1 MNDPERVPA
10 AAEASPDA
18 RQRFYMTAG
27 RLDST
32 LWGAGYRLCDR
43 CGGLTIH
50 RLVCLKC
57 DPSGVSRIRPE
68 LQEEDVA

>member
-1 MNDPERVPA
+1 VTDPECVPA

-27 RLDST
+27 RLAPE
-32 LWGAGYRLCDR
+32 LWASGYRLCDR

-50 RLVCLKC
+50 RLTCLRC
-57 DPSGVSRIRPE
+57 DPADASRIAAAPK
-68 LQEEDVA
+68 EDVA